1 MRGAEAVTRSCSVG
15 RQRIETQQVAC
26 RLLELVRLLETRLV
40 ERIAGVETRLTA
52 QITNLTWR
60 LLGLLTAV
68 AAVAMAFVK
77 YL

>member
-1 MRGAEAVTRSCSVG
+1 MDATHHYATR
-15 RQRIETQQVAC
+15 EDLAK
-26 RLLELVRLLETRLV
+26 LETRLV

-60 LLGLLTAV
+60 LLGLLTAI
-68 AAVAMAFVK
+68 AAVAIAFIK

>member
-1 MRGAEAVTRSCSVG
+1 METAQHYATR
-15 RQRIETQQVAC
+15 EDLAK
-26 RLLELVRLLETRLV
+26 LETRLV

-52 QITNLTWR
+52 QISHLTWR

-68 AAVAMAFVK
+68 AAVAVAFVK

>member
-1 MRGAEAVTRSCSVG
+1 MDARHNYATREDLA
-15 RQRIETQQVAC
+15 I
-26 RLLELVRLLETRLV
+26 LETRLV

-68 AAVAMAFVK
+68 AAVAIAFTK

>member
-1 MRGAEAVTRSCSVG
+1 MDARHNYATRGDLAILG
-15 RQRIETQQVAC
+15 
-26 RLLELVRLLETRLV
+26 TRLV

-68 AAVAMAFVK
+68 AAVAIAFTK